1 MRGLINR
8 RSIVFVAAGI
18 ALAAKG
24 VRSQE
29 KPEFVD
35 ATTLSGIGDRLTSTT
50 KELASRFAERAE
62 GAWIRELNDDIGR
75 LFEFL
80 PRLQVSKFYAAM
92 LDYDVTLLAQA
103 IKEDDPSK
111 VTNYVRI
118 THEDI
123 QVKLWSVEF
132 QIKWGAES
140 SDISVEVDTI
150 TTYSRKPVNGFEI
163 SFHMLGIGT
172 SGPPFRVFKDL
183 TTPTKDSV
191 PPGHYIIRVIQMRN
205 SKPEVRRETTRTIW
219 GRQPEEKI
227 EIGIG

>member
-1 MRGLINR
+1 M
-8 RSIVFVAAGI
+8 
-18 ALAAKG
+18 
-24 VRSQE
+24 
-29 KPEFVD
+29 
-35 ATTLSGIGDRLTSTT
+35 T

-62 GAWIRELNDDIGR
+62 GEWIKELDGDIGR

-92 LDYDVTLLAQA
+92 LDYDVTLLAEA
-103 IKEDDPSK
+103 VKEDDPGK

-123 QVKLWSVEF
+123 KVKLWSIEF
-132 QIKWGAES
+132 QIQWGAES

-150 TTYSRKPVNGFEI
+150 TTYSRKPVNGLEI
-163 SFHMLGIGT
+163 SFHMLGAGT
-172 SGPPFRVFKDL
+172 SGPPFRVFRDL

-205 SKPEVRRETTRTIW
+205 YKPEVRREMTRTIW